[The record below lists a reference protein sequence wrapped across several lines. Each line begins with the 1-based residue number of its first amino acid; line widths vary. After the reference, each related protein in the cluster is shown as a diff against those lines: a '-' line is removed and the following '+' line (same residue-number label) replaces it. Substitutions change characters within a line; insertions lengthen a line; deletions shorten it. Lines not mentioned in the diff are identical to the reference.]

1 MERFNL
7 FWSLTMFEIKIF
19 NSFNENLRKIWQNLE
34 KDNAEFP
41 FQTFSWNKHWYET
54 IGKSI
59 KNYEIYIV
67 CITVKKTCK
76 LILPLAIF
84 RNFFNVKI
92 LLNIGGYHTDYKE
105 PLIDTNY
112 HINKNN
118 IENLW
123 TQINNKLPKYDVINF
138 DKLILKYSHKI
149 DLYNFL
155 QKKYSMTSYQLKFDT
170 EKTEFKMIYKNKEYS
185 EIKRQIRKLQEF
197 GKLTFTISKNKI
209 QDDEFINKMIA
220 QKRERFYF
228 TKVWD
233 SFKVKEHRNLYL
245 NLNNLKDHNVNRHCS
260 ALIYNNDIIATHIGI
275 TFKNKFY
282 YLMPSF
288 EMAYSKYSPGKILL
302 MYLTKY
308 CFENKFDAIDF
319 TGGNEVYKQKISNK
333 NFKLYDIIYPVSF
346 KGYLYNYIL
355 ITINFLKKSK
365 LLYFLLSYFYNTLFR
380 KK

>member
-1 MERFNL
+1 
-7 FWSLTMFEIKIF
+7 MFEIKIF
-19 NSFNENLRKIWQNLE
+19 NSFNDNLREIWQNLE

-59 KNYEIYIV
+59 KNYEIFIV
-67 CITVKKTCK
+67 CIIIEKSCK

-84 RNFFNVKI
+84 KNYFNVKI
-92 LLNIGGYHTDYKE
+92 LLKIGGYHTDYKE

-112 HINKNN
+112 HINENS

-123 TQINNKLPKYDVINF
+123 TQINNKLPSYDIINF
-138 DKLILKYSHKI
+138 DKLILNHTYKI
-149 DLYNFL
+149 YLYNFM
-155 QKKYSMTSYQLKFDT
+155 QKKYFMTSYQLKLDT
-170 EKTEFKMIYKNKEYS
+170 EKNESKWIYKNREYS
-185 EIKRQIRKLQEF
+185 EINRQIKKLQKF
-197 GKLTFTISKNKI
+197 GKLTFTISKNKV
-209 QDDEFINKMIA
+209 QDDEFINKMIV
-220 QKRERFYF
+220 QKRERFLS

-245 NLNNLKDHNVNRHCS
+245 NLYNLKDKNIKSHCS
-260 ALIYNNDIIATHIGI
+260 ALIYNNNIIATHIGI

-288 EMAYSKYSPGKILL
+288 DKAYSKYSPGKILL
-302 MYLTKY
+302 MYLIKF
-308 CFENKFDAIDF
+308 CLENKFDEIDF

-333 NFKLYDIIYPVSF
+333 NFKIFKIIHPLKF
-346 KGYLYNYIL
+346 KGYLYYYIL
-355 ITINFLKKSK
+355 IIISLLKKNK
-365 LLYFLLSYFYNTLFR
+365 LLFFFLSFIYNNFFR